1 MWTINWSL
9 YPQELTIFC
18 IRFQDFVEEAEAARN
33 RTQTS
38 SLRSYQMPSDDTL
51 EPEKEL
57 AELAH
62 AAECKKCHRQFC
74 RHKKQM
80 IKHFA
85 LCPHAKKLKV
95 SPKRRV
101 ICGVCKVVSYF

>member
-1 MWTINWSL
+1 
-9 YPQELTIFC
+9 
-18 IRFQDFVEEAEAARN
+18 
-33 RTQTS
+33 
-38 SLRSYQMPSDDTL
+38 MPSDDAL

-101 ICGVCKVVSYF
+101 ICGVCKVYLRIHEFHFDTGRCSGSLCPLPDCEEIQKNPPVFK